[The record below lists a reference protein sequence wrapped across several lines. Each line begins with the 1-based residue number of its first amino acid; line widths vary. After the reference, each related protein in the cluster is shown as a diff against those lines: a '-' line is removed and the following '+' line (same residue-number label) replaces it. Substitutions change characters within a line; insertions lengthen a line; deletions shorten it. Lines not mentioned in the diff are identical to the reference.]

1 MSKLYI
7 VGTPIGNM
15 ADMTFRAVETLK
27 NVDVIACEDT
37 RHTLPLL
44 QRYDIKKPLISYY
57 KQKEKEGSVYIAEL
71 VEGGKDVALVSD
83 AGMPCIS
90 DPGSV
95 VVREFMKRGLEY
107 TVIPGVSASVSAA
120 ALTGIEGEFT
130 FIGFLP
136 EKNKDKIDLIDRHR
150 DSGANLLVYAAPHD
164 VNKTADF
171 LYERLGD
178 RQAYFVKEI
187 SKIFERVTAGRLSI
201 LREENPKGE
210 YVIVI
215 EPAEKT
221 EIDDDAIIA
230 ELKKLLADGTD
241 KKTAVNI
248 VSERLKTSKNKV
260 YKLSLSL

>member
-95 VVREFMKRGLEY
+95 VVREFMKR
-107 TVIPGVSASVSAA
+107 
-120 ALTGIEGEFT
+120 
-130 FIGFLP
+130 
-136 EKNKDKIDLIDRHR
+136 
-150 DSGANLLVYAAPHD
+150 
-164 VNKTADF
+164 
-171 LYERLGD
+171 
-178 RQAYFVKEI
+178 
-187 SKIFERVTAGRLSI
+187 
-201 LREENPKGE
+201 
-210 YVIVI
+210 
-215 EPAEKT
+215 
-221 EIDDDAIIA
+221 
-230 ELKKLLADGTD
+230 
-241 KKTAVNI
+241 
-248 VSERLKTSKNKV
+248 
-260 YKLSLSL
+260 